1 MRLATPLTFMIELL
15 AAIPSVVIGLW
26 GVFILAPFLRGTV
39 EAWIVSVFGWI
50 PFLGGP
56 AYGIGLFSAGVI
68 LTIMIL
74 PTIVTISREVIGAV
88 PGSQREA
95 MVALGAT
102 RWETIR
108 RAVIPF
114 ARSGIIGAVILGL
127 GRALGETMAVTM
139 VIGNKDAIPN
149 SLFDQTQTIASK
161 IATSFSEATV
171 GIQTSSL
178 IALGLVLLVMTI
190 IMNVIARLLVWRVRR
205 PRGGRVMAA
214 TTPSVRTGR
223 LTGTRAANRRTW
235 TDRIMRS
242 VAALSAVACVVPLA
256 AVLIFVTINGLAAL
270 NLDLLTQ
277 AEPGRSGIGGGVAGR
292 DPRDDPDGRA
302 GDAHRDPV
310 RRAGRGLRQRVQLE
324 PIGAWHPVCRRRAGR
339 RAVDPGGR
347 LRLHLPR
354 PAVQAVQRASPGAS
368 RWRSS

>member
-1 MRLATPLTFMIELL
+1 MTDLTRTARSRQGSGRLADIVFRGSSRIAAGVVVALLILIGLLLFVNSRLTWQTFGLGFITGTEWDPVAGIYGAFPFIVGTILAATIAVILAAPIGIFTAIYLSELAPGRLATPLTFMIELL

-95 MVALGAT
+95 MFALGAT

-190 IMNVIARLLVWRVRR
+190 IMNVIARLLVWRVAG
-205 PRGGRVMAA
+205 P
-214 TTPSVRTGR
+214 
-223 LTGTRAANRRTW
+223 
-235 TDRIMRS
+235 
-242 VAALSAVACVVPLA
+242 
-256 AVLIFVTINGLAAL
+256 
-270 NLDLLTQ
+270 
-277 AEPGRSGIGGGVAGR
+277 VAG
-292 DPRDDPDGRA
+292 
-302 GDAHRDPV
+302 
-310 RRAGRGLRQRVQLE
+310 E
-324 PIGAWHPVCRRRAGR
+324 
-339 RAVDPGGR
+339 
-347 LRLHLPR
+347 
-354 PAVQAVQRASPGAS
+354 
-368 RWRSS
+368 

>member
-1 MRLATPLTFMIELL
+1 MTDLTRTARSRRGSGRLADIVFRGSSRIAAGVVVALLILIGLLLFVNSRLTWQTFGLAFITGTEWDPVAGIYGAFPFIVGTILAATIAVILAAPIGIFTAIYLSELAPGRLATPLTFMIELL

-190 IMNVIARLLVWRVRR
+190 IMNVIARLLVWRVAG
-205 PRGGRVMAA
+205 P
-214 TTPSVRTGR
+214 
-223 LTGTRAANRRTW
+223 
-235 TDRIMRS
+235 
-242 VAALSAVACVVPLA
+242 
-256 AVLIFVTINGLAAL
+256 
-270 NLDLLTQ
+270 
-277 AEPGRSGIGGGVAGR
+277 VAG
-292 DPRDDPDGRA
+292 
-302 GDAHRDPV
+302 
-310 RRAGRGLRQRVQLE
+310 E
-324 PIGAWHPVCRRRAGR
+324 
-339 RAVDPGGR
+339 
-347 LRLHLPR
+347 
-354 PAVQAVQRASPGAS
+354 
-368 RWRSS
+368 

>member
-1 MRLATPLTFMIELL
+1 MTHLTLVARSRQGTGHMADRAFRGSTRFAAATVGALLILIALLLIWNSRLTWQTFGLAFITGEVWDPVAGIYGALPFIVGTVLSSLLAIAIAGPIGIFTAIYLSELAPGRLATPLTFMIELL

-56 AYGIGLFSAGVI
+56 TYGIGLFSAGVI

-139 VIGNKDAIPN
+139 VIGNKDAIPT

-161 IATSFSEATV
+161 IATTFSEATV

-190 IMNVIARLLVWRVRR
+190 IMNVIARLLVWRVAG
-205 PRGGRVMAA
+205 P
-214 TTPSVRTGR
+214 
-223 LTGTRAANRRTW
+223 
-235 TDRIMRS
+235 
-242 VAALSAVACVVPLA
+242 
-256 AVLIFVTINGLAAL
+256 
-270 NLDLLTQ
+270 
-277 AEPGRSGIGGGVAGR
+277 VAG
-292 DPRDDPDGRA
+292 
-302 GDAHRDPV
+302 
-310 RRAGRGLRQRVQLE
+310 E
-324 PIGAWHPVCRRRAGR
+324 
-339 RAVDPGGR
+339 
-347 LRLHLPR
+347 
-354 PAVQAVQRASPGAS
+354 
-368 RWRSS
+368 

>member
-1 MRLATPLTFMIELL
+1 MTHLTLTARSRRGSGRFADRLFRGSTRIAAGVVVALLILIGLLLLANSRLTWETFGLGFITGMTWDPVAGIYGAFPFIVGTILAATIAVILAAPIGIFTAIYLSELAPGRLATPLTFMIELL

-39 EAWIVSVFGWI
+39 EAWIVSVFGWV

-139 VIGNKDAIPN
+139 VIGNKDAIPG

-190 IMNVIARLLVWRVRR
+190 IMNVIARLLVWRVAG
-205 PRGGRVMAA
+205 P
-214 TTPSVRTGR
+214 
-223 LTGTRAANRRTW
+223 
-235 TDRIMRS
+235 
-242 VAALSAVACVVPLA
+242 
-256 AVLIFVTINGLAAL
+256 
-270 NLDLLTQ
+270 
-277 AEPGRSGIGGGVAGR
+277 VAG
-292 DPRDDPDGRA
+292 
-302 GDAHRDPV
+302 
-310 RRAGRGLRQRVQLE
+310 E
-324 PIGAWHPVCRRRAGR
+324 
-339 RAVDPGGR
+339 
-347 LRLHLPR
+347 
-354 PAVQAVQRASPGAS
+354 
-368 RWRSS
+368 